1 MKDIVLIHGTW
12 CDGNVWGEFKN
23 KLEELG
29 LRVHTPSLRYH
40 DLPYEE
46 VEQKVG
52 RVSLGEYTD
61 DIVKL
66 VESLEEPPL
75 VLGHSLGGLIAQL
88 VAEKTKVSGLIL
100 MGTAPETPSFLVNQD
115 ELKKKIAEKFCD
127 FFDVNN
133 GQGLEVVF
141 LKSNYGNGKSHF
153 IRTIY
158 TFLSEYEN
166 VITRRVSLKQE
177 ETDLKKKIL
186 ESISQKVLK
195 ECATFLINS
204 VEADA
209 LSGEEAAILMA
220 VEEKYSIDASLAKL
234 LYEAARSNDVVI
246 QVQAIAILKGNFLPE
261 YLKNFGVKKQELNS
275 EFYYNVIKL
284 VSIYLKEIDYFLVI
298 VFDEYEHVFSWKSEK
313 YRKNLYE
320 DIKLFTDN
328 IATFGNMF
336 FVFAESDSVDNESES
351 SDDPAF
357 KSRKA
362 NLMYQIADISSE
374 TEVEKLFIMI
384 LKRYEKYYEVSF
396 EAYTDDIL
404 QMIYDDPMIREKTN
418 YRAYTQAIMRV
429 LDQFRNKPPK
439 VKGVRRG
446 KDNDYENGKL
456 DERDNIE
463 KEKYGKWE
471 KATSIS
477 KKTMLCEMI
486 EKMLDISKENIVFK
500 SKKKGEYVTRKNQYL
515 KRYYIISTDN
525 PSKKDFEKRVVNLQD
540 VISSEEEKIYIIYPA
555 SEEDIVDNS
564 NIKTILYNDST
575 VENSFKMMYG
585 NEVEECDMDMYL
597 STLDIRRSNAKD

>member
-1 MKDIVLIHGTW
+1 MKKKISVNDCKSMFNDKFNTLTM
-12 CDGNVWGEFKN
+12 K
-23 KLEELG
+23 ELG
-29 LRVHTPSLRYH
+29 IELKHFS
-40 DLPYEE
+40 
-46 VEQKVG
+46 
-52 RVSLGEYTD
+52 
-61 DIVKL
+61 
-66 VESLEEPPL
+66 
-75 VLGHSLGGLIAQL
+75 
-88 VAEKTKVSGLIL
+88 
-100 MGTAPETPSFLVNQD
+100 MGTAPENPSFLVNQD
-115 ELKKKIAEKFCD
+115 ELKKKITEKFCD
-127 FFDVNN
+127 FFDVNKA
-133 GQGLEVVF
+133 QGLEVVF

-158 TFLSEYEN
+158 TFLNEYEN

-204 VEADA
+204 VEEDA
-209 LSGEEAAILMA
+209 LSEEEAAILMA
-220 VEEKYSIDASLAKL
+220 VEEKYSIDANLAKL
-234 LYEAARSNDVVI
+234 LYEAARSNDVAL
-246 QVQAIAILKGNFLPE
+246 QVQAIAILKGNYLPE
-261 YLKNFGVKKQELNS
+261 YLKNFGCKKQELNS
-275 EFYYNVIKL
+275 EFYYNVIKM

-328 IATFGNMF
+328 LATFGNMF

-362 NLMYQIADISSE
+362 NLTYQIADISSE
-374 TEVEKLFIMI
+374 TEVEKLFRMI

-404 QMIYDDPMIREKTN
+404 QMIYEDPLIREKTN
-418 YRAYTQAIMRV
+418 YRGYTQAIMRV

-439 VKGVRRG
+439 AKRVRRN
-446 KDNDYENGKL
+446 KVSDNENGKI
-456 DERDNIE
+456 DEGELYNIE
-463 KEKYGKWE
+463 KEKYDKWK

-477 KKTMLCEMI
+477 KKTMLCEML
-486 EKMLDISKENIVFK
+486 EKMIATSKESIVSK
-500 SKKKGEYVTRKNQYL
+500 SKKKGEYVTRKNQCL

-540 VISSEEEKIYIIYPA
+540 FIFSEEEKIYVLYPA
-555 SEEDIVDNS
+555 SEEDIDDNS

-575 VENSFKMMYG
+575 VENSFKIMYG
-585 NEVEECDMDMYL
+585 DEIEECDMDVYL

>member
-1 MKDIVLIHGTW
+1 MKKKISVNDCKSMFNDKFNTLTM
-12 CDGNVWGEFKN
+12 K
-23 KLEELG
+23 ELG
-29 LRVHTPSLRYH
+29 IELKHFS
-40 DLPYEE
+40 
-46 VEQKVG
+46 
-52 RVSLGEYTD
+52 
-61 DIVKL
+61 
-66 VESLEEPPL
+66 
-75 VLGHSLGGLIAQL
+75 
-88 VAEKTKVSGLIL
+88 
-100 MGTAPETPSFLVNQD
+100 MGTAPENPSFLVNQD
-115 ELKKKIAEKFCD
+115 ELKKKITERFCD
-127 FFDVNN
+127 FFDVNKA
-133 GQGLEVVF
+133 QGLEVVF

-158 TFLSEYEN
+158 TFLNEYEN

-195 ECATFLINS
+195 ECAAFLINS
-204 VEADA
+204 VEEDA
-209 LSGEEAAILMA
+209 LSEEEAAILMA
-220 VEEKYSIDASLAKL
+220 VEEKYSIDANLAKL
-234 LYEAARSNDVVI
+234 LYEAARSNDVAL
-246 QVQAIAILKGNFLPE
+246 QVQAIAILKGNYLPE
-261 YLKNFGVKKQELNS
+261 YLKNFGCKKQELNS
-275 EFYYNVIKL
+275 EFYYNVIKM

-328 IATFGNMF
+328 LATFGNMF

-362 NLMYQIADISSE
+362 NLTYQIADISSE
-374 TEVEKLFIMI
+374 TEVEKLFRMI

-404 QMIYDDPMIREKTN
+404 QMIYDDPLIREKTN
-418 YRAYTQAIMRV
+418 YRGYTQAIMRV

-439 VKGVRRG
+439 AKRVRRN
-446 KDNDYENGKL
+446 KVSDNENGKI
-456 DERDNIE
+456 DEGELYNIE
-463 KEKYGKWE
+463 KEKYDKWK

-477 KKTMLCEMI
+477 KKTMLCEML
-486 EKMLDISKENIVFK
+486 EKMIATSKESIVSK
-500 SKKKGEYVTRKNQYL
+500 SKKKGEYVTRKNQCL

-540 VISSEEEKIYIIYPA
+540 FIFSEEEKIYVLYPA
-555 SEEDIVDNS
+555 SEEDIDDNS

-575 VENSFKMMYG
+575 VENSFKIMYG
-585 NEVEECDMDMYL
+585 DEIEECDMDVYL

>member
-1 MKDIVLIHGTW
+1 MKKKISVNDCKSMFNDKFNTLTM
-12 CDGNVWGEFKN
+12 K
-23 KLEELG
+23 ELG
-29 LRVHTPSLRYH
+29 IELKHFS
-40 DLPYEE
+40 
-46 VEQKVG
+46 
-52 RVSLGEYTD
+52 
-61 DIVKL
+61 
-66 VESLEEPPL
+66 
-75 VLGHSLGGLIAQL
+75 
-88 VAEKTKVSGLIL
+88 
-100 MGTAPETPSFLVNQD
+100 MGTAPENPSFLVNQD
-115 ELKKKIAEKFCD
+115 ELKKKITEKFCD
-127 FFDVNN
+127 FFDVNKA
-133 GQGLEVVF
+133 QGLEVVF

-158 TFLSEYEN
+158 TFLNEYEN

-204 VEADA
+204 VEEDA
-209 LSGEEAAILMA
+209 LSEEEAAILMA
-220 VEEKYSIDASLAKL
+220 VEEKYSIDANLAKL
-234 LYEAARSNDVVI
+234 LYEAARSNDVAL
-246 QVQAIAILKGNFLPE
+246 QVQAIAILKGNYLPK
-261 YLKNFGVKKQELNS
+261 YLKNFGCKKQELNS

-328 IATFGNMF
+328 LATFGNMF

-362 NLMYQIADISSE
+362 NLTYQIADISSE
-374 TEVEKLFIMI
+374 TEVEKLFRMI

-404 QMIYDDPMIREKTN
+404 QMIYDDPLIREKTN
-418 YRAYTQAIMRV
+418 YRGYTQAIMRV

-439 VKGVRRG
+439 AKRVRRN
-446 KDNDYENGKL
+446 KVSDNENGKI
-456 DERDNIE
+456 DEGELYNIE
-463 KEKYGKWE
+463 KEKYDKWK

-477 KKTMLCEMI
+477 KKTMLCEML
-486 EKMLDISKENIVFK
+486 EKMIATSKESIVSK
-500 SKKKGEYVTRKNQYL
+500 SKKKGEYVTRKNQCL

-540 VISSEEEKIYIIYPA
+540 FIFSEEEKIYVLYPA
-555 SEEDIVDNS
+555 SEEDIDDNS

-575 VENSFKMMYG
+575 VENSFKIMYG
-585 NEVEECDMDMYL
+585 DEIEECDMDVYL

>member
-1 MKDIVLIHGTW
+1 MKKKISVNDCKSMFNDKFNTLTM
-12 CDGNVWGEFKN
+12 K
-23 KLEELG
+23 ELG
-29 LRVHTPSLRYH
+29 IELKHFS
-40 DLPYEE
+40 
-46 VEQKVG
+46 
-52 RVSLGEYTD
+52 
-61 DIVKL
+61 
-66 VESLEEPPL
+66 
-75 VLGHSLGGLIAQL
+75 
-88 VAEKTKVSGLIL
+88 
-100 MGTAPETPSFLVNQD
+100 MGTAPENPSFLVNQD
-115 ELKKKIAEKFCD
+115 ELKKKITEKFCD
-127 FFDVNN
+127 FFDVNKA
-133 GQGLEVVF
+133 QGLEVVF

-158 TFLSEYEN
+158 TFLNEYEN

-204 VEADA
+204 VEEDA
-209 LSGEEAAILMA
+209 LSEEEAAILMA
-220 VEEKYSIDASLAKL
+220 VEEKYSIDANLAKL
-234 LYEAARSNDVVI
+234 LYEAARSNDVAL
-246 QVQAIAILKGNFLPE
+246 QVQAIAILKGNYLPE
-261 YLKNFGVKKQELNS
+261 YLKNFGCKKQELNS

-284 VSIYLKEIDYFLVI
+284 VSIYLKEIDWFLVI

-328 IATFGNMF
+328 LATFGNMF

-362 NLMYQIADISSE
+362 NLTYQIADISSE
-374 TEVEKLFIMI
+374 TEVEKLFRMI

-404 QMIYDDPMIREKTN
+404 QMIYDDPLIREKTN
-418 YRAYTQAIMRV
+418 YRGYTQAIMRV
-429 LDQFRNKPPK
+429 LDQFRNKPPRAK
-439 VKGVRRG
+439 RVRRN
-446 KDNDYENGKL
+446 KVSDNENSKI
-456 DERDNIE
+456 DEGELYNIE
-463 KEKYGKWE
+463 KEKYDKWK

-477 KKTMLCEMI
+477 KKTMLCEML
-486 EKMLDISKENIVFK
+486 EKMIATSKESIVSK
-500 SKKKGEYVTRKNQYL
+500 SKKKGEYVTRKNQCL

-540 VISSEEEKIYIIYPA
+540 FIFSEEEKIYVLYPA
-555 SEEDIVDNS
+555 SEEDIDDNS

-575 VENSFKMMYG
+575 VENSFKIMYG
-585 NEVEECDMDMYL
+585 DEIEECDMDVYL

>member
-1 MKDIVLIHGTW
+1 MKKKISVNDCKSMFNDKFNTLTM
-12 CDGNVWGEFKN
+12 K
-23 KLEELG
+23 ELG
-29 LRVHTPSLRYH
+29 IELKHFS
-40 DLPYEE
+40 
-46 VEQKVG
+46 
-52 RVSLGEYTD
+52 
-61 DIVKL
+61 
-66 VESLEEPPL
+66 
-75 VLGHSLGGLIAQL
+75 
-88 VAEKTKVSGLIL
+88 
-100 MGTAPETPSFLVNQD
+100 MGTAPENPSFLVNQD
-115 ELKKKIAEKFCD
+115 ELKKKITEKFCD
-127 FFDVNN
+127 FFDVSKA
-133 GQGLEVVF
+133 QGLEVVF

-158 TFLSEYEN
+158 TFLNEYEN

-204 VEADA
+204 VEEDA
-209 LSGEEAAILMA
+209 LSEEEAAILMA
-220 VEEKYSIDASLAKL
+220 VEEKYSIDANLAKL
-234 LYEAARSNDVVI
+234 LYEAARSNDVAL
-246 QVQAIAILKGNFLPE
+246 QVQAIAILKGNYLPE
-261 YLKNFGVKKQELNS
+261 YLKNFGCKKQELNS

-328 IATFGNMF
+328 LATFGNMF

-362 NLMYQIADISSE
+362 NLTYQIADISSE
-374 TEVEKLFIMI
+374 TEVEKLFRMI

-418 YRAYTQAIMRV
+418 YRGYTQAIMRV

-439 VKGVRRG
+439 AKRVRRN
-446 KDNDYENGKL
+446 KDSDNENGKI
-456 DERDNIE
+456 DEGELYNIE
-463 KEKYGKWE
+463 KEKYDKWK

-477 KKTMLCEMI
+477 KKTMLCEML
-486 EKMLDISKENIVFK
+486 EKMIATSKESIVSK
-500 SKKKGEYVTRKNQYL
+500 SKKKGEYVTRKNQCL

-540 VISSEEEKIYIIYPA
+540 FIFSEEEKIYILYPA
-555 SEEDIVDNS
+555 SEEDIDDNS

-575 VENSFKMMYG
+575 VENSFKIMYG
-585 NEVEECDMDMYL
+585 EEIEECDMDVYL

>member
-1 MKDIVLIHGTW
+1 MKKKISVNDCKSMFNDKFNTLTM
-12 CDGNVWGEFKN
+12 K
-23 KLEELG
+23 ELG
-29 LRVHTPSLRYH
+29 IELKHFS
-40 DLPYEE
+40 
-46 VEQKVG
+46 
-52 RVSLGEYTD
+52 
-61 DIVKL
+61 
-66 VESLEEPPL
+66 
-75 VLGHSLGGLIAQL
+75 
-88 VAEKTKVSGLIL
+88 
-100 MGTAPETPSFLVNQD
+100 MGTAPENPSFLVNQD
-115 ELKKKIAEKFCD
+115 ELKKKITEKFCD
-127 FFDVNN
+127 FFDVNKA
-133 GQGLEVVF
+133 QGLEVVF

-158 TFLSEYEN
+158 TFLNEYEN

-204 VEADA
+204 VEEDA
-209 LSGEEAAILMA
+209 LSEEEAAILMA
-220 VEEKYSIDASLAKL
+220 VEEKYSIDANLAKL
-234 LYEAARSNDVVI
+234 LYEAARSNDVAL
-246 QVQAIAILKGNFLPE
+246 QVQAIAILKGNYLPE
-261 YLKNFGVKKQELNS
+261 YLKNFGCKKQELNS

-284 VSIYLKEIDYFLVI
+284 ISIYLKEIDYFLVI

-328 IATFGNMF
+328 LATFGNMF

-362 NLMYQIADISSE
+362 NLTYQIADISSE
-374 TEVEKLFIMI
+374 TEVEKLFRMI

-404 QMIYDDPMIREKTN
+404 QMIYDDPLIREKTN
-418 YRAYTQAIMRV
+418 YRGYTQAIMRV

-439 VKGVRRG
+439 AKRVRRN
-446 KDNDYENGKL
+446 KVSDNENGKI
-456 DERDNIE
+456 DEGELYNIE
-463 KEKYGKWE
+463 KEKYDKWK

-477 KKTMLCEMI
+477 KKTMLCEML
-486 EKMLDISKENIVFK
+486 EKMIATSKESIVSK
-500 SKKKGEYVTRKNQYL
+500 SKKKGEYVTRKNQCL

-540 VISSEEEKIYIIYPA
+540 FIFSEEEKIYVLYPA
-555 SEEDIVDNS
+555 SEEDIDDNS

-575 VENSFKMMYG
+575 VENSFKIMYG
-585 NEVEECDMDMYL
+585 DEIEECDMDVYL

>member
-1 MKDIVLIHGTW
+1 MKKKISVNDCKSMFNDKFNTLTM
-12 CDGNVWGEFKN
+12 K
-23 KLEELG
+23 ELG
-29 LRVHTPSLRYH
+29 IELKHFS
-40 DLPYEE
+40 
-46 VEQKVG
+46 
-52 RVSLGEYTD
+52 
-61 DIVKL
+61 
-66 VESLEEPPL
+66 
-75 VLGHSLGGLIAQL
+75 
-88 VAEKTKVSGLIL
+88 
-100 MGTAPETPSFLVNQD
+100 MGTAPENPSFLVNQD
-115 ELKKKIAEKFCD
+115 ELKKKITEKFCD
-127 FFDVNN
+127 FFDVNKA
-133 GQGLEVVF
+133 QGLEVVF

-158 TFLSEYEN
+158 TFLNEYEN

-204 VEADA
+204 VEEDA
-209 LSGEEAAILMA
+209 LSEEEAAILMA
-220 VEEKYSIDASLAKL
+220 VEEKYSIDANLAKL
-234 LYEAARSNDVVI
+234 LYEAARSNDVAL
-246 QVQAIAILKGNFLPE
+246 QVQAIAILKGNYLPE
-261 YLKNFGVKKQELNS
+261 YLKNFGCKKQELNS

-328 IATFGNMF
+328 LATFGNMF

-351 SDDPAF
+351 SDDLAF

-362 NLMYQIADISSE
+362 NLTYQIADISSE
-374 TEVEKLFIMI
+374 TEVEKLFRMI

-404 QMIYDDPMIREKTN
+404 QMIYDDPLIREKTN
-418 YRAYTQAIMRV
+418 YRGYTQAIMRV

-439 VKGVRRG
+439 AKRVRRN
-446 KDNDYENGKL
+446 KVSDNENGKI
-456 DERDNIE
+456 DEGELYNIE
-463 KEKYGKWE
+463 KEKYDKWK

-477 KKTMLCEMI
+477 KKTMLCEML
-486 EKMLDISKENIVFK
+486 EKMIATSKESIVSK
-500 SKKKGEYVTRKNQYL
+500 SKKKGEYVTRKNQCL

-540 VISSEEEKIYIIYPA
+540 FIFSEEEKIYVLYPA
-555 SEEDIVDNS
+555 SEEDIDDNS

-575 VENSFKMMYG
+575 VENSFKIMYG
-585 NEVEECDMDMYL
+585 DEIEECDMDVYL

>member
-1 MKDIVLIHGTW
+1 MKKKISVNDCKSMFNDKFNTLTM
-12 CDGNVWGEFKN
+12 K
-23 KLEELG
+23 ELG
-29 LRVHTPSLRYH
+29 IELKHFS
-40 DLPYEE
+40 
-46 VEQKVG
+46 
-52 RVSLGEYTD
+52 
-61 DIVKL
+61 
-66 VESLEEPPL
+66 
-75 VLGHSLGGLIAQL
+75 
-88 VAEKTKVSGLIL
+88 
-100 MGTAPETPSFLVNQD
+100 MGTAPENPSFLVNQD
-115 ELKKKIAEKFCD
+115 ELKKKITEKFCD
-127 FFDVNN
+127 FFDVNKA
-133 GQGLEVVF
+133 QGLEVVF

-158 TFLSEYEN
+158 TFLNEYEN

-204 VEADA
+204 VEEDA
-209 LSGEEAAILMA
+209 LSEEEAAILMA
-220 VEEKYSIDASLAKL
+220 VEEKYSIDANLAKL
-234 LYEAARSNDVVI
+234 LYEAARSNDVAL
-246 QVQAIAILKGNFLPE
+246 QVQAIAILKGNYLLE
-261 YLKNFGVKKQELNS
+261 YLKNFGCKKQELNS

-328 IATFGNMF
+328 LATFGNMF

-362 NLMYQIADISSE
+362 NLTYQIADISSE
-374 TEVEKLFIMI
+374 TEVEKLFRMI

-396 EAYTDDIL
+396 ETYTDDIL
-404 QMIYDDPMIREKTN
+404 QMIYDDPLIREKTN
-418 YRAYTQAIMRV
+418 YRGYTQAIMRV

-439 VKGVRRG
+439 AKRVR
-446 KDNDYENGKL
+446 KNKVSDNENGKIYEGEL
-456 DERDNIE
+456 YNIE
-463 KEKYGKWE
+463 KEKYDKWK

-477 KKTMLCEMI
+477 KKTMLCEML
-486 EKMLDISKENIVFK
+486 EKMIATSKESIVSK
-500 SKKKGEYVTRKNQYL
+500 SKKKGEYVTRKNQCL

-540 VISSEEEKIYIIYPA
+540 FIFSEEEKIYVLYPA
-555 SEEDIVDNS
+555 SEEDIDDNS

-575 VENSFKMMYG
+575 VENSFKIMYG
-585 NEVEECDMDMYL
+585 DEIEECDMDVYL

>member
-1 MKDIVLIHGTW
+1 MKKKISVNDCKSMFNDKFNTLTM
-12 CDGNVWGEFKN
+12 K
-23 KLEELG
+23 ELG
-29 LRVHTPSLRYH
+29 IELKHFS
-40 DLPYEE
+40 
-46 VEQKVG
+46 
-52 RVSLGEYTD
+52 
-61 DIVKL
+61 
-66 VESLEEPPL
+66 
-75 VLGHSLGGLIAQL
+75 
-88 VAEKTKVSGLIL
+88 

-115 ELKKKIAEKFCD
+115 ELKKKITEKFCD
-127 FFDVNN
+127 FFDVNKA
-133 GQGLEVVF
+133 QGLEVVF

-186 ESISQKVLK
+186 DSISQKVLK
-195 ECATFLINS
+195 ECAAFLINS
-204 VEADA
+204 VEEDA
-209 LSGEEAAILMA
+209 LSEEEAAILMA
-220 VEEKYSIDASLAKL
+220 VEEKYSIDAGLAKL
-234 LYEAARSNDVVI
+234 LYEAARSNDVAL
-246 QVQAIAILKGNFLPE
+246 QVQAIAILKGNYLPE
-261 YLKNFGVKKQELNS
+261 YLKNFGCKKQELNS

-328 IATFGNMF
+328 LATFGNMF
-336 FVFAESDSVDNESES
+336 FVFAESESVDNESES

-362 NLMYQIADISSE
+362 NLTYKIADISSE
-374 TEVEKLFIMI
+374 MEVEKLFRMI

-396 EAYTDDIL
+396 ESYSDEIL
-404 QMIYDDPMIREKTN
+404 QMIYDDSEIREKTN
-418 YRAYTQAIMRV
+418 YRAYTQAIMRA

-439 VKGVRRG
+439 NKRTKRS
-446 KDNDYENGKL
+446 KDNNNESVKTAV
-456 DERDNIE
+456 DEVNNIE
-463 KEKYGKWE
+463 KQKYSKWK

-486 EKMLDISKENIVFK
+486 EWMIDISKESIVSG
-500 SKKKGEYVTRKNQYL
+500 SKKKGEYLTKKNQCL

-540 VISSEEEKIYIIYPA
+540 VMSGEEEKIYILYPA
-555 SEEDIVDNS
+555 LGEKIIDGS
-564 NIKTILYNDST
+564 NIKTILYDDNT
-575 VENSFKMMYG
+575 VEHLFKVMYG
-585 NEVEECDMDMYL
+585 NEMEVCDMDEYL
-597 STLDIRRSNAKD
+597 SILDIRRNNAEN

>member
-1 MKDIVLIHGTW
+1 MKKKISVNDCKSMFNDKFNTLTM
-12 CDGNVWGEFKN
+12 K
-23 KLEELG
+23 ELG
-29 LRVHTPSLRYH
+29 IELKHFS
-40 DLPYEE
+40 
-46 VEQKVG
+46 
-52 RVSLGEYTD
+52 
-61 DIVKL
+61 
-66 VESLEEPPL
+66 
-75 VLGHSLGGLIAQL
+75 
-88 VAEKTKVSGLIL
+88 
-100 MGTAPETPSFLVNQD
+100 MGTAPENPSFLVNQD
-115 ELKKKIAEKFCD
+115 ELKKKITEKFCD
-127 FFDVNN
+127 FFDVNKA
-133 GQGLEVVF
+133 QGLEVVF

-158 TFLSEYEN
+158 TFLNEYEN

-204 VEADA
+204 VEEDA
-209 LSGEEAAILMA
+209 LSEEEAAILMA
-220 VEEKYSIDASLAKL
+220 VEEKYSIDANLAKL
-234 LYEAARSNDVVI
+234 LYEAARSNDVAL
-246 QVQAIAILKGNFLPE
+246 QVQAIAILKGNYLPE
-261 YLKNFGVKKQELNS
+261 YLKNFGCKKQELNS

-328 IATFGNMF
+328 LATFGNMF

-362 NLMYQIADISSE
+362 NLTYQIADISSE
-374 TEVEKLFIMI
+374 TEVEKLFRMI

-404 QMIYDDPMIREKTN
+404 QMIYDDPLIREKTN
-418 YRAYTQAIMRV
+418 YRGYTQAIMRV

-439 VKGVRRG
+439 AKRVRRN
-446 KDNDYENGKL
+446 KVSDNANGKI
-456 DERDNIE
+456 DEGELYNIE
-463 KEKYGKWE
+463 KEKYDKWK

-477 KKTMLCEMI
+477 KKTMLCEML
-486 EKMLDISKENIVFK
+486 EKMIATSKESIVSK
-500 SKKKGEYVTRKNQYL
+500 SKKKGEYVTRKNQCL

-540 VISSEEEKIYIIYPA
+540 FIFSEEEKIYVLYPA
-555 SEEDIVDNS
+555 SEEDIDDNS

-575 VENSFKMMYG
+575 VENSFKIMYG
-585 NEVEECDMDMYL
+585 DEIEECDMDVYL

>member
-1 MKDIVLIHGTW
+1 MKKKISVNDCKSMFNDKFNTLTM
-12 CDGNVWGEFKN
+12 K
-23 KLEELG
+23 ELG
-29 LRVHTPSLRYH
+29 IELKHFS
-40 DLPYEE
+40 
-46 VEQKVG
+46 
-52 RVSLGEYTD
+52 
-61 DIVKL
+61 
-66 VESLEEPPL
+66 
-75 VLGHSLGGLIAQL
+75 
-88 VAEKTKVSGLIL
+88 
-100 MGTAPETPSFLVNQD
+100 MGTAPENPSFLVNQD
-115 ELKKKIAEKFCD
+115 ELKKKITEKFCD
-127 FFDVNN
+127 FFDVNKA
-133 GQGLEVVF
+133 QGLEVVF

-158 TFLSEYEN
+158 TFLNEYEN

-204 VEADA
+204 VEEDA
-209 LSGEEAAILMA
+209 LSEEEAAILMA
-220 VEEKYSIDASLAKL
+220 VEEKYSIDANLAKL
-234 LYEAARSNDVVI
+234 LYEAARSNDVAL
-246 QVQAIAILKGNFLPE
+246 QVQAIAILKGNYLPE
-261 YLKNFGVKKQELNS
+261 YLKNFGCKKQELNS
-275 EFYYNVIKL
+275 EFYYNVIKM

-328 IATFGNMF
+328 LATFGNMF

-362 NLMYQIADISSE
+362 NLTYQIADISSE
-374 TEVEKLFIMI
+374 TEVEKLFRMI

-404 QMIYDDPMIREKTN
+404 QMIYEDPLIREKTN
-418 YRAYTQAIMRV
+418 YRGYTQAIMRV

-439 VKGVRRG
+439 AKRVRRN
-446 KDNDYENGKL
+446 KVSDNENGKI
-456 DERDNIE
+456 DEGELYNIE
-463 KEKYGKWE
+463 KEKYDKWK

-477 KKTMLCEMI
+477 KKTMLCEML
-486 EKMLDISKENIVFK
+486 EKMIATSKESIVSK
-500 SKKKGEYVTRKNQYL
+500 SKKKGEYVTRKNQCL

-540 VISSEEEKIYIIYPA
+540 FIFSEEEKIYVLYPA
-555 SEEDIVDNS
+555 SEEDIDDNS

-575 VENSFKMMYG
+575 VENSFKIMYG
-585 NEVEECDMDMYL
+585 DEIEECDMDVYL
-597 STLDIRRSNAKD
+597 STLDIRRSTAKD

>member
-1 MKDIVLIHGTW
+1 MKKKISVNDCKSMFNDKFNTLTM
-12 CDGNVWGEFKN
+12 K
-23 KLEELG
+23 ELG
-29 LRVHTPSLRYH
+29 IELKHFS
-40 DLPYEE
+40 
-46 VEQKVG
+46 
-52 RVSLGEYTD
+52 
-61 DIVKL
+61 
-66 VESLEEPPL
+66 
-75 VLGHSLGGLIAQL
+75 
-88 VAEKTKVSGLIL
+88 
-100 MGTAPETPSFLVNQD
+100 MGTAPENPSFLVNQD
-115 ELKKKIAEKFCD
+115 ELKKKITEKFCD
-127 FFDVNN
+127 FFDVNKA
-133 GQGLEVVF
+133 QGLEVVF

-158 TFLSEYEN
+158 TFLNEYEN

-204 VEADA
+204 VEEDA
-209 LSGEEAAILMA
+209 LSEEEAAILMA
-220 VEEKYSIDASLAKL
+220 VEEKYSIDANLAKL
-234 LYEAARSNDVVI
+234 LYEAARSNDVAL
-246 QVQAIAILKGNFLPE
+246 QVQAIAILKGNYLPE
-261 YLKNFGVKKQELNS
+261 YLKNFGCKKQELNS

-328 IATFGNMF
+328 LATFGNMF

-362 NLMYQIADISSE
+362 NLTYQIADISSE
-374 TEVEKLFIMI
+374 TEVEKLFRMI

-404 QMIYDDPMIREKTN
+404 QMIYDDPLIREKTN
-418 YRAYTQAIMRV
+418 YRGYTQAIMRV

-439 VKGVRRG
+439 AKRVRRN
-446 KDNDYENGKL
+446 KVSDNENGKI
-456 DERDNIE
+456 DEGELYNIE
-463 KEKYGKWE
+463 KEKYDKWK

-477 KKTMLCEMI
+477 KKTMLCEML
-486 EKMLDISKENIVFK
+486 EKMIATSKESIVSK
-500 SKKKGEYVTRKNQYL
+500 SKKKGEYVTRKNQCL

-540 VISSEEEKIYIIYPA
+540 FIFSEEEKIYVLYPA
-555 SEEDIVDNS
+555 SEEDIDDNS

-575 VENSFKMMYG
+575 VENSFKIMYG
-585 NEVEECDMDMYL
+585 DEIEECDMDVYL

>member
-1 MKDIVLIHGTW
+1 MKKKISVNDCKSMFNDKFNTLTM
-12 CDGNVWGEFKN
+12 K
-23 KLEELG
+23 ELG
-29 LRVHTPSLRYH
+29 IELKHFS
-40 DLPYEE
+40 
-46 VEQKVG
+46 
-52 RVSLGEYTD
+52 
-61 DIVKL
+61 
-66 VESLEEPPL
+66 
-75 VLGHSLGGLIAQL
+75 
-88 VAEKTKVSGLIL
+88 
-100 MGTAPETPSFLVNQD
+100 MGTAPENPSFLVNQD
-115 ELKKKIAEKFCD
+115 ELKKKITEKFCD
-127 FFDVNN
+127 FFDVNKA
-133 GQGLEVVF
+133 QGLEVVF

-158 TFLSEYEN
+158 TFLNEYEN
-166 VITRRVSLKQE
+166 VITRGVSLKQE

-204 VEADA
+204 VEEDA
-209 LSGEEAAILMA
+209 LSEEEAAILMA
-220 VEEKYSIDASLAKL
+220 VEEKYSIDANLAKL
-234 LYEAARSNDVVI
+234 LYEAARSNDVAL
-246 QVQAIAILKGNFLPE
+246 QVQAIAILKGNYLPE
-261 YLKNFGVKKQELNS
+261 YLKNFGCKKQELNS

-298 VFDEYEHVFSWKSEK
+298 VFDEYEHVFSWKSKK

-328 IATFGNMF
+328 LATFGNMF

-362 NLMYQIADISSE
+362 NLTYQIADISSE
-374 TEVEKLFIMI
+374 TEVEKLFRMI

-404 QMIYDDPMIREKTN
+404 QMIYDDPLIREKTN
-418 YRAYTQAIMRV
+418 YRGYTQAIMRV

-439 VKGVRRG
+439 AKRVRRN
-446 KDNDYENGKL
+446 KVSDNENGKI
-456 DERDNIE
+456 DEGELYNIE
-463 KEKYGKWE
+463 KEKYDKWK

-477 KKTMLCEMI
+477 KKTMLCEML
-486 EKMLDISKENIVFK
+486 EKMIATSKESIVSK
-500 SKKKGEYVTRKNQYL
+500 SKKKGEYVTRKNQCL

-540 VISSEEEKIYIIYPA
+540 FIFSEEEKIYVLYPA
-555 SEEDIVDNS
+555 SEEDIDDNS

-575 VENSFKMMYG
+575 VENSFKIMYG
-585 NEVEECDMDMYL
+585 DEIEECDIDVYL

>member
-1 MKDIVLIHGTW
+1 MKKKISVNDCKSMFNDKFNTLTM
-12 CDGNVWGEFKN
+12 K
-23 KLEELG
+23 ELG
-29 LRVHTPSLRYH
+29 IELKHFS
-40 DLPYEE
+40 
-46 VEQKVG
+46 
-52 RVSLGEYTD
+52 
-61 DIVKL
+61 
-66 VESLEEPPL
+66 
-75 VLGHSLGGLIAQL
+75 
-88 VAEKTKVSGLIL
+88 
-100 MGTAPETPSFLVNQD
+100 MGTAPENPSFLVNQD
-115 ELKKKIAEKFCD
+115 ELKKKITEKFCD
-127 FFDVNN
+127 FFDVNKA
-133 GQGLEVVF
+133 QGLEVVF

-158 TFLSEYEN
+158 TFLNEYEN
-166 VITRRVSLKQE
+166 VITRRVSSKQE

-204 VEADA
+204 VEEDA
-209 LSGEEAAILMA
+209 LSEEEAAILMA
-220 VEEKYSIDASLAKL
+220 VEEKYSIDANLAKL
-234 LYEAARSNDVVI
+234 LYEAARSNDVAL
-246 QVQAIAILKGNFLPE
+246 QVQAIAILKGNYLPE
-261 YLKNFGVKKQELNS
+261 YLKNFGCKKQELNS

-328 IATFGNMF
+328 LATFGNMF

-362 NLMYQIADISSE
+362 NLTYQIADISSE
-374 TEVEKLFIMI
+374 TEVEKLFRMI

-404 QMIYDDPMIREKTN
+404 QMIYDDPLIREKTN
-418 YRAYTQAIMRV
+418 YRGYTQAIMRV

-439 VKGVRRG
+439 AKRVRRN
-446 KDNDYENGKL
+446 KVSDNENGKI
-456 DERDNIE
+456 DEGELYNIE
-463 KEKYGKWE
+463 KEKYDKWK

-477 KKTMLCEMI
+477 KKTMLCEML
-486 EKMLDISKENIVFK
+486 EKMIATSKESIVSK
-500 SKKKGEYVTRKNQYL
+500 SKKKGEYVTRKNQCL

-540 VISSEEEKIYIIYPA
+540 FIFSEEEKIYVLYPA
-555 SEEDIVDNS
+555 SEEDIDDNS

-575 VENSFKMMYG
+575 VENSFKIMYG
-585 NEVEECDMDMYL
+585 DEIEECDMDVYL

>member
-1 MKDIVLIHGTW
+1 MKKKISVNDCKSMFNDKFNTLTM
-12 CDGNVWGEFKN
+12 K
-23 KLEELG
+23 ELG
-29 LRVHTPSLRYH
+29 IELKHFS
-40 DLPYEE
+40 
-46 VEQKVG
+46 
-52 RVSLGEYTD
+52 
-61 DIVKL
+61 
-66 VESLEEPPL
+66 
-75 VLGHSLGGLIAQL
+75 
-88 VAEKTKVSGLIL
+88 
-100 MGTAPETPSFLVNQD
+100 MGTAPENPSFLVNQD
-115 ELKKKIAEKFCD
+115 ELKKKITEKFCD
-127 FFDVNN
+127 FFDVNKA
-133 GQGLEVVF
+133 QGLEVVF

-158 TFLSEYEN
+158 TFLNEYEN

-204 VEADA
+204 VEEDA
-209 LSGEEAAILMA
+209 LSEEEAAILMA
-220 VEEKYSIDASLAKL
+220 VEEKYSIDANLAKL
-234 LYEAARSNDVVI
+234 LYEAARSNDVAL
-246 QVQAIAILKGNFLPE
+246 QVQAIAILKGNYLPE
-261 YLKNFGVKKQELNS
+261 YLKNFGCKKQELNS

-328 IATFGNMF
+328 LATFGNMF

-362 NLMYQIADISSE
+362 NLTYQLADISSE
-374 TEVEKLFIMI
+374 TEVEKLFRMI

-404 QMIYDDPMIREKTN
+404 QMIYDDPLIREKTN
-418 YRAYTQAIMRV
+418 YRGYTQAIMRV

-439 VKGVRRG
+439 AKRVRRN
-446 KDNDYENGKL
+446 KVSDNENGKI
-456 DERDNIE
+456 DEGELYNIE
-463 KEKYGKWE
+463 KEKYDKWK

-477 KKTMLCEMI
+477 KKTMLCEML
-486 EKMLDISKENIVFK
+486 EKMIATSKESIVSK
-500 SKKKGEYVTRKNQYL
+500 SKKKGEYVTRKNQCL

-540 VISSEEEKIYIIYPA
+540 FIFSEEEKIYVLYPA
-555 SEEDIVDNS
+555 SEEDIDDNS

-575 VENSFKMMYG
+575 VENSFKIMYG
-585 NEVEECDMDMYL
+585 DEIEECDIDVYL

>member
-1 MKDIVLIHGTW
+1 
-12 CDGNVWGEFKN
+12 
-23 KLEELG
+23 
-29 LRVHTPSLRYH
+29 
-40 DLPYEE
+40 
-46 VEQKVG
+46 
-52 RVSLGEYTD
+52 
-61 DIVKL
+61 
-66 VESLEEPPL
+66 
-75 VLGHSLGGLIAQL
+75 
-88 VAEKTKVSGLIL
+88 
-100 MGTAPETPSFLVNQD
+100 
-115 ELKKKIAEKFCD
+115 
-127 FFDVNN
+127 
-133 GQGLEVVF
+133 
-141 LKSNYGNGKSHF
+141 
-153 IRTIY
+153 
-158 TFLSEYEN
+158 
-166 VITRRVSLKQE
+166 
-177 ETDLKKKIL
+177 
-186 ESISQKVLK
+186 
-195 ECATFLINS
+195 
-204 VEADA
+204 
-209 LSGEEAAILMA
+209 
-220 VEEKYSIDASLAKL
+220 
-234 LYEAARSNDVVI
+234 
-246 QVQAIAILKGNFLPE
+246 
-261 YLKNFGVKKQELNS
+261 
-275 EFYYNVIKL
+275 
-284 VSIYLKEIDYFLVI
+284 
-298 VFDEYEHVFSWKSEK
+298 
-313 YRKNLYE
+313 
-320 DIKLFTDN
+320 
-328 IATFGNMF
+328 
-336 FVFAESDSVDNESES
+336 
-351 SDDPAF
+351 
-357 KSRKA
+357 
-362 NLMYQIADISSE
+362 
-374 TEVEKLFIMI
+374 
-384 LKRYEKYYEVSF
+384 
-396 EAYTDDIL
+396 
-404 QMIYDDPMIREKTN
+404 MIYDDPMIREKTN

>member
-1 MKDIVLIHGTW
+1 MKKKISVNDCKSIFNDKFNTLTM
-12 CDGNVWGEFKN
+12 K
-23 KLEELG
+23 ELG
-29 LRVHTPSLRYH
+29 IELKHFS
-40 DLPYEE
+40 
-46 VEQKVG
+46 
-52 RVSLGEYTD
+52 
-61 DIVKL
+61 
-66 VESLEEPPL
+66 
-75 VLGHSLGGLIAQL
+75 
-88 VAEKTKVSGLIL
+88 
-100 MGTAPETPSFLVNQD
+100 MGTAPENPSFLVNQD
-115 ELKKKIAEKFCD
+115 ELKKKITEKFCD
-127 FFDVNN
+127 FFDVNKA
-133 GQGLEVVF
+133 QGLEVVF

-158 TFLSEYEN
+158 TFLNEYEN

-204 VEADA
+204 VEEDA
-209 LSGEEAAILMA
+209 LSEEEAAILMA
-220 VEEKYSIDASLAKL
+220 VEEKYSIDANLAKL
-234 LYEAARSNDVVI
+234 LYEAARSNDVAL
-246 QVQAIAILKGNFLPE
+246 QVQAIAILKGNYLPE
-261 YLKNFGVKKQELNS
+261 YLKNFGCKKQELNS

-328 IATFGNMF
+328 LATFGNMF

-362 NLMYQIADISSE
+362 NLTYQIADISSE
-374 TEVEKLFIMI
+374 TEVEKLFRMI

-418 YRAYTQAIMRV
+418 YRGYTQAIMRV

-439 VKGVRRG
+439 AKRVRRN
-446 KDNDYENGKL
+446 KDSDNENGKI
-456 DERDNIE
+456 DEGELYNIE
-463 KEKYGKWE
+463 KEKYDKWK

-477 KKTMLCEMI
+477 KKTMLCEML
-486 EKMLDISKENIVFK
+486 EKMIATSKESIVSK
-500 SKKKGEYVTRKNQYL
+500 SKKKGEYVTRKNQCL

-540 VISSEEEKIYIIYPA
+540 FIFSEEEKIYILYPA
-555 SEEDIVDNS
+555 SEEDIDDNS

-575 VENSFKMMYG
+575 VENSFKIMYG
-585 NEVEECDMDMYL
+585 EEIEECDMDVYL

>member
-1 MKDIVLIHGTW
+1 MKKKISVNDCKSMFNDKFNTLTM
-12 CDGNVWGEFKN
+12 K
-23 KLEELG
+23 ELG
-29 LRVHTPSLRYH
+29 IELKHFS
-40 DLPYEE
+40 
-46 VEQKVG
+46 
-52 RVSLGEYTD
+52 
-61 DIVKL
+61 
-66 VESLEEPPL
+66 
-75 VLGHSLGGLIAQL
+75 
-88 VAEKTKVSGLIL
+88 
-100 MGTAPETPSFLVNQD
+100 MGTAPENPSFLVNQD
-115 ELKKKIAEKFCD
+115 ELKKKITEKFCD
-127 FFDVNN
+127 FFDVNKA
-133 GQGLEVVF
+133 QGLEVVF

-158 TFLSEYEN
+158 TFLNEYEN

-204 VEADA
+204 VEEDA
-209 LSGEEAAILMA
+209 LSEEEAAILMA
-220 VEEKYSIDASLAKL
+220 VEEKYSIDANLAKL
-234 LYEAARSNDVVI
+234 LYEAARSNDVAL
-246 QVQAIAILKGNFLPE
+246 QVQAIAILKGNYLPE
-261 YLKNFGVKKQELNS
+261 YLKNFGCKKQELNS

-328 IATFGNMF
+328 LATFGNMF

-362 NLMYQIADISSE
+362 NLTYQIADISSE
-374 TEVEKLFIMI
+374 TEVEKLFRMI

-404 QMIYDDPMIREKTN
+404 QMIYDDPLIREKTN
-418 YRAYTQAIMRV
+418 YRGYTQAIMRV

-439 VKGVRRG
+439 AKRIRRN
-446 KDNDYENGKL
+446 KVSDNENGKI
-456 DERDNIE
+456 DEGELYNIE
-463 KEKYGKWE
+463 KEKYDKWK

-477 KKTMLCEMI
+477 KKTMLCEML
-486 EKMLDISKENIVFK
+486 EKMIATSKESIVSK
-500 SKKKGEYVTRKNQYL
+500 SKKKGEYVTRKNQCL

-540 VISSEEEKIYIIYPA
+540 FIFSEEEKIYVLYPA
-555 SEEDIVDNS
+555 SEEDIDDNS

-575 VENSFKMMYG
+575 VENSFKIMYG
-585 NEVEECDMDMYL
+585 DEIEECDMDVYL

>member
-1 MKDIVLIHGTW
+1 MKKKISVNDCKSMFNDKFNTLTM
-12 CDGNVWGEFKN
+12 K
-23 KLEELG
+23 ELG
-29 LRVHTPSLRYH
+29 IELKHFS
-40 DLPYEE
+40 
-46 VEQKVG
+46 
-52 RVSLGEYTD
+52 
-61 DIVKL
+61 
-66 VESLEEPPL
+66 
-75 VLGHSLGGLIAQL
+75 
-88 VAEKTKVSGLIL
+88 
-100 MGTAPETPSFLVNQD
+100 MGTAPENPSFLVNQD
-115 ELKKKIAEKFCD
+115 ELKKKITEKFCD
-127 FFDVNN
+127 FFDVNKA
-133 GQGLEVVF
+133 QGLEVVF

-158 TFLSEYEN
+158 TFLNEYEN

-204 VEADA
+204 VEEDA
-209 LSGEEAAILMA
+209 LSEEEAAILMA
-220 VEEKYSIDASLAKL
+220 VEEKYSIDANLAKL
-234 LYEAARSNDVVI
+234 LYEAARSNDVAL
-246 QVQAIAILKGNFLPE
+246 QVQAIAILKGNYLPE
-261 YLKNFGVKKQELNS
+261 YLKNFGCKKQELNS

-298 VFDEYEHVFSWKSEK
+298 VFDEYEHVFSWKSKK

-328 IATFGNMF
+328 LATFGNMF

-362 NLMYQIADISSE
+362 NLTYQIADISSE
-374 TEVEKLFIMI
+374 TEVEKLFRMI

-404 QMIYDDPMIREKTN
+404 QMIYDDPLIREKTN
-418 YRAYTQAIMRV
+418 YRGYTQAIMRV

-439 VKGVRRG
+439 AKRVRRN
-446 KDNDYENGKL
+446 KVSDNENGKI
-456 DERDNIE
+456 DEGELYNIE
-463 KEKYGKWE
+463 KEKYDKWK

-477 KKTMLCEMI
+477 KKTMLCEML
-486 EKMLDISKENIVFK
+486 EKMIATSKESIVSK
-500 SKKKGEYVTRKNQYL
+500 SKKKGEYVTRKNQCL

-540 VISSEEEKIYIIYPA
+540 FIFSEEEKIYVLYPA
-555 SEEDIVDNS
+555 SEEDIDDNS

-575 VENSFKMMYG
+575 VENSFKIMYG
-585 NEVEECDMDMYL
+585 DEIEECDIDVYL

>member
-1 MKDIVLIHGTW
+1 MKKKISVNDCKSMFNDKFNTLTM
-12 CDGNVWGEFKN
+12 K
-23 KLEELG
+23 ELG
-29 LRVHTPSLRYH
+29 IELKHFS
-40 DLPYEE
+40 
-46 VEQKVG
+46 
-52 RVSLGEYTD
+52 
-61 DIVKL
+61 
-66 VESLEEPPL
+66 
-75 VLGHSLGGLIAQL
+75 
-88 VAEKTKVSGLIL
+88 
-100 MGTAPETPSFLVNQD
+100 MGTAPENPSFLVNQD
-115 ELKKKIAEKFCD
+115 ELKKKITEKFCD
-127 FFDVNN
+127 FFDVNKA
-133 GQGLEVVF
+133 QGLEVVF

-158 TFLSEYEN
+158 TFLNEYEN

-204 VEADA
+204 VEEDA
-209 LSGEEAAILMA
+209 LSEEEAAILMA
-220 VEEKYSIDASLAKL
+220 VEEKYSIDANLAKL
-234 LYEAARSNDVVI
+234 LYEAARSNDVAL
-246 QVQAIAILKGNFLPE
+246 QVQAIAILKGNYLPE
-261 YLKNFGVKKQELNS
+261 YLKNFGCKKQELNS

-328 IATFGNMF
+328 LATFGNMF

-362 NLMYQIADISSE
+362 NLTYQIADISSE
-374 TEVEKLFIMI
+374 TEVEKLFRMI

-404 QMIYDDPMIREKTN
+404 QMIYDDPLIREKTN
-418 YRAYTQAIMRV
+418 YRGYTQAIMRV

-439 VKGVRRG
+439 AKRVRRN
-446 KDNDYENGKL
+446 KVSDNENGKI
-456 DERDNIE
+456 DEGELYNIE
-463 KEKYGKWE
+463 KEKYDKWK

-477 KKTMLCEMI
+477 KKTMLCEML
-486 EKMLDISKENIVFK
+486 EKMIATSKESIVSK
-500 SKKKGEYVTRKNQYL
+500 SKKKGEYVTRKNQCL

-540 VISSEEEKIYIIYPA
+540 FIFSEEEKIYVLYPA
-555 SEEDIVDNS
+555 SEEDIDDNS

-575 VENSFKMMYG
+575 VENSFKIMYG
-585 NEVEECDMDMYL
+585 DEIEEYDMDVYL

>member
-1 MKDIVLIHGTW
+1 MKKKISVNDCKSMFNDKFNTLTM
-12 CDGNVWGEFKN
+12 K
-23 KLEELG
+23 ELG
-29 LRVHTPSLRYH
+29 IELKHFS
-40 DLPYEE
+40 
-46 VEQKVG
+46 
-52 RVSLGEYTD
+52 
-61 DIVKL
+61 
-66 VESLEEPPL
+66 
-75 VLGHSLGGLIAQL
+75 
-88 VAEKTKVSGLIL
+88 
-100 MGTAPETPSFLVNQD
+100 MGTAPENPSFLVNQD
-115 ELKKKIAEKFCD
+115 ELKKKITEKFCD
-127 FFDVNN
+127 FFDVNKA
-133 GQGLEVVF
+133 QGLEVVF

-158 TFLSEYEN
+158 TFLNEYEN

-195 ECATFLINS
+195 ECAAFLINS
-204 VEADA
+204 VEEDA
-209 LSGEEAAILMA
+209 LSEEEAAILMA
-220 VEEKYSIDASLAKL
+220 VEEKYSIDANLAKL
-234 LYEAARSNDVVI
+234 LYEAARSNDVAL
-246 QVQAIAILKGNFLPE
+246 QVQAIAILKGNYLPE
-261 YLKNFGVKKQELNS
+261 YLKNFGCKKQELNS
-275 EFYYNVIKL
+275 EFYYNVIKM

-328 IATFGNMF
+328 LATFGNMF

-362 NLMYQIADISSE
+362 NLTYQIADISSE
-374 TEVEKLFIMI
+374 TEVEKLFRMI

-404 QMIYDDPMIREKTN
+404 QMIYDDPLIREKTN
-418 YRAYTQAIMRV
+418 YRGYTQAIMRV

-439 VKGVRRG
+439 AKRARRN
-446 KDNDYENGKL
+446 KVSDNENGKI
-456 DERDNIE
+456 DEGELYNIE
-463 KEKYGKWE
+463 KEKYDKWK

-477 KKTMLCEMI
+477 KKTMLCEML
-486 EKMLDISKENIVFK
+486 EKMIATSKESIVSK
-500 SKKKGEYVTRKNQYL
+500 SKKKGEYVTRKNQCL

-540 VISSEEEKIYIIYPA
+540 FIFSEEEKIYVLYPA
-555 SEEDIVDNS
+555 SEEDIDDNS

-575 VENSFKMMYG
+575 VENSFKIMYG
-585 NEVEECDMDMYL
+585 DEIEECDMDVYL

>member
-1 MKDIVLIHGTW
+1 MKKKISVNDCKSMFNDKFNTLTM
-12 CDGNVWGEFKN
+12 K
-23 KLEELG
+23 ELG
-29 LRVHTPSLRYH
+29 IELKHFS
-40 DLPYEE
+40 
-46 VEQKVG
+46 
-52 RVSLGEYTD
+52 
-61 DIVKL
+61 
-66 VESLEEPPL
+66 
-75 VLGHSLGGLIAQL
+75 
-88 VAEKTKVSGLIL
+88 

-115 ELKKKIAEKFCD
+115 ELKKKITEKFCD
-127 FFDVNN
+127 FFDVNKA
-133 GQGLEVVF
+133 QGLEVVF

-204 VEADA
+204 VEEDA
-209 LSGEEAAILMA
+209 LSEEEAAILMA

-234 LYEAARSNDVVI
+234 LYEAARSNDVAL
-246 QVQAIAILKGNFLPE
+246 QVQAIAILKGNYLPE
-261 YLKNFGVKKQELNS
+261 YLKNFGCKKQELNS

-328 IATFGNMF
+328 LATFGNMF
-336 FVFAESDSVDNESES
+336 FVFAESESVDNESES

-362 NLMYQIADISSE
+362 NLTYKIADISSE
-374 TEVEKLFIMI
+374 IEVEKLFRMI

-396 EAYTDDIL
+396 ESYTDEIL
-404 QMIYDDPMIREKTN
+404 QMIYDDSEIREKTN
-418 YRAYTQAIMRV
+418 YRAYTQAIMRA

-439 VKGVRRG
+439 DKRTKRSKCNDNESVKTVV
-446 KDNDYENGKL
+446 
-456 DERDNIE
+456 DELNNIE
-463 KEKYGKWE
+463 KQKYSKWK

-486 EKMLDISKENIVFK
+486 EWMIDISKESIVSG
-500 SKKKGEYVTRKNQYL
+500 SKKKGEYLTQKNQCL

-540 VISSEEEKIYIIYPA
+540 VMSGEEEKIYILYPA
-555 SEEDIVDNS
+555 LGEKIIDSS
-564 NIKTILYNDST
+564 NIKTILYDDNT
-575 VENSFKMMYG
+575 VEHLFKVMYG
-585 NEVEECDMDMYL
+585 NEMEECDMDEYL
-597 STLDIRRSNAKD
+597 SILDIRRNNAEN

>member
-1 MKDIVLIHGTW
+1 MKKKISVNDCKSMFNDKFNTLTM
-12 CDGNVWGEFKN
+12 K
-23 KLEELG
+23 ELG
-29 LRVHTPSLRYH
+29 IELKHFS
-40 DLPYEE
+40 
-46 VEQKVG
+46 
-52 RVSLGEYTD
+52 
-61 DIVKL
+61 
-66 VESLEEPPL
+66 
-75 VLGHSLGGLIAQL
+75 
-88 VAEKTKVSGLIL
+88 
-100 MGTAPETPSFLVNQD
+100 MGTAPENPSFLVNQD
-115 ELKKKIAEKFCD
+115 ELKKKITEKFCD
-127 FFDVNN
+127 FFDVNKA
-133 GQGLEVVF
+133 QGLEVVF

-158 TFLSEYEN
+158 TFLNEYEN

-204 VEADA
+204 VEEDA
-209 LSGEEAAILMA
+209 LSEEEAAILMA
-220 VEEKYSIDASLAKL
+220 VEEKYSIDANLAKL
-234 LYEAARSNDVVI
+234 LYEAARSNDVAL
-246 QVQAIAILKGNFLPE
+246 QVQAIAILKGNYLPE
-261 YLKNFGVKKQELNS
+261 YLKNFGCKKQELNS

-284 VSIYLKEIDYFLVI
+284 VSIYLKEIDWFLVI

-328 IATFGNMF
+328 LATFGNMF

-362 NLMYQIADISSE
+362 NLTYQIADISSE
-374 TEVEKLFIMI
+374 TEVEKLFRMI

-404 QMIYDDPMIREKTN
+404 QMIYDDPLIREKTN
-418 YRAYTQAIMRV
+418 YRGYTQAIMRV
-429 LDQFRNKPPK
+429 LDQFRNKPPRAK
-439 VKGVRRG
+439 RVRRN
-446 KDNDYENGKL
+446 KVSNNENSKI
-456 DERDNIE
+456 DEGELYNIE
-463 KEKYGKWE
+463 KEKYDKWK

-477 KKTMLCEMI
+477 KKTMLCEML
-486 EKMLDISKENIVFK
+486 EKMIATSKESIVSK
-500 SKKKGEYVTRKNQYL
+500 SKKKGEYVTRKNQCL

-540 VISSEEEKIYIIYPA
+540 FIFSEEEKIYVLYPA
-555 SEEDIVDNS
+555 SEEDIDDNS

-575 VENSFKMMYG
+575 VENSFKIMYG
-585 NEVEECDMDMYL
+585 DEIEECDMDVYL

>member
-1 MKDIVLIHGTW
+1 MKKKISVNDCKSMFNDKFNTLTM
-12 CDGNVWGEFKN
+12 K
-23 KLEELG
+23 ELG
-29 LRVHTPSLRYH
+29 IELKHFS
-40 DLPYEE
+40 
-46 VEQKVG
+46 
-52 RVSLGEYTD
+52 
-61 DIVKL
+61 
-66 VESLEEPPL
+66 
-75 VLGHSLGGLIAQL
+75 
-88 VAEKTKVSGLIL
+88 
-100 MGTAPETPSFLVNQD
+100 MGTAPENPSFLVNQD
-115 ELKKKIAEKFCD
+115 ELKKKITEKFCD
-127 FFDVNN
+127 FFDVNKV
-133 GQGLEVVF
+133 QGLEVVF

-158 TFLSEYEN
+158 TFLNEYEN

-204 VEADA
+204 VEEDA
-209 LSGEEAAILMA
+209 LSEEEAAILMA
-220 VEEKYSIDASLAKL
+220 VEEKYSIDANLAKL
-234 LYEAARSNDVVI
+234 LYEAARSNDVAL
-246 QVQAIAILKGNFLPE
+246 QVQAIAILKGNYLPE
-261 YLKNFGVKKQELNS
+261 YLKNFGCKKQELNS

-328 IATFGNMF
+328 LATFGNMF

-362 NLMYQIADISSE
+362 NLTYQIADISSE
-374 TEVEKLFIMI
+374 TEVEKLFRMI

-404 QMIYDDPMIREKTN
+404 QMIYDDPLIREKTN
-418 YRAYTQAIMRV
+418 YRGYTQAIMRV

-439 VKGVRRG
+439 AKRVRRN
-446 KDNDYENGKL
+446 KVSDNENGKI
-456 DERDNIE
+456 DEGELYNIE
-463 KEKYGKWE
+463 KEKYDKWK

-477 KKTMLCEMI
+477 KKTMLCEML
-486 EKMLDISKENIVFK
+486 EKMIATSKESIVSK
-500 SKKKGEYVTRKNQYL
+500 SKKKGEYVTQKNQCL

-540 VISSEEEKIYIIYPA
+540 FIFNEEEKIYVLYPA
-555 SEEDIVDNS
+555 SEEDIDDNS

-575 VENSFKMMYG
+575 VENSFKIMYG
-585 NEVEECDMDMYL
+585 DEIEECDMDVYL

>member
-1 MKDIVLIHGTW
+1 MKKKISVNDCKSMFNDKFNTLTM
-12 CDGNVWGEFKN
+12 K
-23 KLEELG
+23 ELG
-29 LRVHTPSLRYH
+29 IELKHFS
-40 DLPYEE
+40 
-46 VEQKVG
+46 
-52 RVSLGEYTD
+52 
-61 DIVKL
+61 
-66 VESLEEPPL
+66 
-75 VLGHSLGGLIAQL
+75 
-88 VAEKTKVSGLIL
+88 
-100 MGTAPETPSFLVNQD
+100 MGTAPENPSFLVNQD
-115 ELKKKIAEKFCD
+115 ELKKKITEKFCD
-127 FFDVNN
+127 FFDVNKA
-133 GQGLEVVF
+133 QGLEVVF

-158 TFLSEYEN
+158 TFLNEYEN

-204 VEADA
+204 VEEDA
-209 LSGEEAAILMA
+209 LSEEEAAILMA
-220 VEEKYSIDASLAKL
+220 VEEKYSIDANLAKL
-234 LYEAARSNDVVI
+234 LYEAARSNDVAL
-246 QVQAIAILKGNFLPE
+246 QVQAIAILKENYLPE
-261 YLKNFGVKKQELNS
+261 YLKNFGCKKQELNS

-328 IATFGNMF
+328 LATFGNMF

-362 NLMYQIADISSE
+362 NLTYQIADISSE
-374 TEVEKLFIMI
+374 TEVEKLFRMI

-404 QMIYDDPMIREKTN
+404 QMIYDDPLIREKTN
-418 YRAYTQAIMRV
+418 YRGYTQAIMRV

-439 VKGVRRG
+439 AKRVRRN
-446 KDNDYENGKL
+446 KVSDNENGKI
-456 DERDNIE
+456 DEGELYNIE
-463 KEKYGKWE
+463 KEKYDKWK

-477 KKTMLCEMI
+477 KKTMLCEML
-486 EKMLDISKENIVFK
+486 EKMIATSKESIVSK
-500 SKKKGEYVTRKNQYL
+500 SKKKGEYVTRKNQCL

-540 VISSEEEKIYIIYPA
+540 FIFSEEEKIYVLYPA
-555 SEEDIVDNS
+555 SEEDIDDNS

-575 VENSFKMMYG
+575 VENSFKIMYG
-585 NEVEECDMDMYL
+585 DEIEECDIDVYL